1 VKKRITLILCVT
13 LVTVIIITSGLFVYF
28 YQQVQ
33 NLEAYRPT
41 IVDYAKKM
49 LDRDIQYA
57 SGHVSFG
64 FSPALTFEKVVVMEK
79 NGRDQFASLA
89 RLTVRV
95 ALLPYLLE
103 RKIILKEINL
113 QQPHIV
119 IVRDKQGKWNIDDLM
134 ETKKESPVEF
144 GGLNVQEGAVTFRDQ
159 LISSQGIQ
167 TEFKDVGLKIDH
179 LQRGEKTGFQLEAVL
194 SENARKARLGMEG
207 SLYLTRHPEP
217 IINSRIDSR
226 LRIQELDLDI
236 PWPYYRDKV
245 PFQQLAG
252 LLNTDIVIKGQKQE
266 FTSSGTIELK
276 GVKFQYHKAFPDP
289 PAPSSLRLVYDLKR
303 TPGEISL
310 NKAELAIDDVRI
322 KGQGAI
328 RELGKE
334 DPIIDIKAT
343 LGPFDLEKYG
353 QYVPYGIIPPGTA
366 TFIKEH
372 IRAGLFNMQEG
383 ALKGR
388 LSHLRKWGAG
398 GHDNLLLVK
407 TSVLKGV
414 VDFGGSIPRFNG
426 IAGELVFTERDIQ
439 FNQMTGYFG
448 ASPVTL
454 TGKIAGYPLSKP
466 VTYPFDATVQPTN
479 RELAW
484 LIGEDLLKKL
494 SFSGNTTL
502 KLSGMGPL
510 ADYRLN
516 GEWNLTPARYQYG
529 DVMIKPGGQENRL
542 DFIAAIKDR
551 KIQLD
556 PFHYTLGPLV
566 LSGTL
571 IFPPKDA
578 NQPLSISFRT
588 NTVNLRDLQTCF
600 PELKRWQAEG
610 LAQAVISGGGEGKTG
625 TGGRWRGD
633 ISLQGTSFH
642 LAENIKMVND
652 VSGLIH
658 MEGDKLTSS
667 RLSGRY
673 GETPFTVAG
682 QVAGFKTPDFSLTF
696 SLPSIYP
703 EDFGYRSLPAGYQ
716 IRDISGDVFF
726 RNDLWQIRSLS
737 ARLNDAVVTARGSV
751 QEGRERVIKGD
762 VSFSYLKGEDLAAV
776 LKLEKTGGKNTAG
789 APISMQAIVRAAAGK
804 IGELSFSDLRTDLA
818 YNANKPEFTPL
829 IKATV
834 QVAGGKLD
842 DLTFKDLHAELGYS
856 ADKLEFSSLTWAMQG
871 GRGAAK
877 GATRFPA
884 AAPPR
889 HQYEFQLARVPAE
902 ALFWTAEKVDK
913 DRRVKGTVT
922 ASGNLTATGKTAAEL
937 KASAAGMAKMRIEKG
952 VIRKVNALYKIF
964 SVLNMSQLLKLKLPD
979 MTADG
984 MPYNSIT
991 ATLLLKNG
999 IITSNDFYINS
1010 EVMNIIA
1017 MGSMNII
1024 QKSVDLKVGLQPL
1037 QTVDKIVSRIPVAG
1051 WILTDDDGRFIT
1063 VYFEVKGPL
1072 EDPEVRAIPA
1082 RELSAEG
1089 LDMFKRVFK
1098 LPRKLVTDTGEV
1110 LY

>member
-1 VKKRITLILCVT
+1 MKKRIPLILGAT
-13 LVTVIIITSGLFVYF
+13 LVIIVITGGLFVYF
-28 YQQVQ
+28 YQQIQ

-41 IVDYAKKM
+41 IVDYAKKV

-64 FSPALTFEKVVVMEK
+64 FSPALTFEKVAVMGK

-144 GGLNVQEGAVTFRDQ
+144 GGLSVQEGAVTFRDQ
-159 LISSQGIQ
+159 WISPQGIQ

-179 LQRGEKTGFQLEAVL
+179 LQRGEKAGFKLEAVL
-194 SENARKARLGMEG
+194 SENARSARLGMEG
-207 SLYLTRHPEP
+207 VLYLPRHPEP

-252 LLNTDIVIKGQKQE
+252 LLNADIVVKGQKRE

-276 GVKFQYHKAFPDP
+276 GVKFQYHKVFPDP
-289 PAPSSLRLVYDLKR
+289 PAPASLRLVYDLKHA
-303 TPGEISL
+303 PGEISL

-334 DPIIDIKAT
+334 DPVIDIKAT
-343 LGPFDLEKYG
+343 LGPFDLGKYG
-353 QYVPYGIIPPGTA
+353 QYIPYGIIPPGTS

-372 IRAGLFNMQEG
+372 IRAGLFHIQDG
-383 ALKGR
+383 SLKGR
-388 LSHLRKWGAG
+388 LSHLRKWGAA

-414 VDFGGSIPRFNG
+414 VDFGGSMPRFNG
-426 IAGELVFTERDIQ
+426 ITGELVFTERDIQ
-439 FNQMTGYFG
+439 FNQMAGYFG
-448 ASPVTL
+448 ASPLTL
-454 TGKIAGYPLSKP
+454 TGKIAGYSLAEPA
-466 VTYPFDATVQPTN
+466 TYPFNATVQPTN

-484 LIGEDLLKKL
+484 LIGEDLFKKL

-502 KLSGMGPL
+502 KLRGMGPL

-516 GEWNLTPARYQYG
+516 GEWNLTPARYRYG
-529 DVMIKPGGQENRL
+529 DVMIKPAGQKNQL
-542 DFIAAIKDR
+542 DFVAAIRDGKL
-551 KIQLD
+551 QMD
-556 PFHYTLGPLV
+556 PFNYSLGTLV

-571 IFPPKDA
+571 MSPLKDA
-578 NQPLSISFRT
+578 DQSYTMSFRT
-588 NTVNLRDLQTCF
+588 NTVNLRDLQACF
-600 PELKRWQAEG
+600 PELKRRQAEG
-610 LAQAVISGGGEGKTG
+610 LAQAVISGVGGGKTR
-625 TGGRWRGD
+625 TPDHWRGD
-633 ISLQGTSFH
+633 ISLQGASFH
-642 LAENIKMVND
+642 LSENMKIIKD
-652 VSGLIH
+652 VTGLVH
-658 MEGDKLTSS
+658 LEGDKTTSS

-673 GETPFTVAG
+673 GETPFTVG
-682 QVAGFKTPDFSLTF
+682 GEVTDFKAPAFSMMF
-696 SLPSIYP
+696 SLPIFHP
-703 EDFGYRSLPAGYQ
+703 EDFNYRSLPAGYQ
-716 IRDISGDVFF
+716 IRDISGDVSF
-726 RNDLWQIRSLS
+726 RNDLWQVRSLS
-737 ARLNDAVVTARGSV
+737 ARFNDSVVTARGSV
-751 QEGRERVIKGD
+751 QDGRERVINGE
-762 VSFSYLKGEDLAAV
+762 VSVSYLKGEELAALMK
-776 LKLEKTGGKNTAG
+776 LKKAGDKKTSGP
-789 APISMQAIVRAAAGK
+789 PISMQAKVRAAGGK
-804 IGELSFSDLRTDLA
+804 LGEVSFSDLRADLA
-818 YNANKPEFTPL
+818 YNAKKPEFSPL

-834 QVAGGKLD
+834 RAAGGKVA
-842 DLTFKDLHAELGYS
+842 DLSFKDIHAELAYS
-856 ADKLEFSSLTWAMQG
+856 ADKLEFSSLTWAMQS
-871 GRGAAK
+871 GRVAAK
-877 GATRFPA
+877 GATQFPA
-884 AAPPR
+884 AGSPR
-889 HQYEFQLARVPAE
+889 HHYQIQLDRVPAE
-902 ALFWTAEKVDK
+902 SLFWTAEK

-922 ASGNLTATGKTAAEL
+922 ANGDLTATGKNTAEL
-937 KASAAGMAKMRIEKG
+937 KASAAGMVKMDIEKG
-952 VIRKVNALYKIF
+952 IIKKANVLYKIF
-964 SVLNMSQLLKLKLPD
+964 SVLNVSQLLKFKLPD

-984 MPYNSIT
+984 MPYNSIK
-991 ATLLLKNG
+991 ANLLLKDG
-999 IITSNDFYINS
+999 IMTSNDFYIDS
-1010 EVMNIIA
+1010 EVMNILA
-1017 MGSMNII
+1017 MGSVNII

-1051 WILTDDDGRFIT
+1051 WVLTDDDGRFIT

-1072 EDPEVRAIPA
+1072 GDPEVRAIPA

-1089 LDMFKRVFK
+1089 LGMVKRVFK
-1098 LPRKLVTDTGEV
+1098 LPGKLFTDTGEI
-1110 LY
+1110 LF